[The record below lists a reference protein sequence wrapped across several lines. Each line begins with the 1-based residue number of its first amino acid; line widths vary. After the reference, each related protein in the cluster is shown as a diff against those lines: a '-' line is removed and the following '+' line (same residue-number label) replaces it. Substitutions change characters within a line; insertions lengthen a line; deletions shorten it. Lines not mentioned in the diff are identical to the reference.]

1 MLDRLKDVW
10 YYTPLPPH
18 NGYNDEALNCC
29 IVHDCTTIY
38 FGMSVKILLILIVR
52 FLHRT
57 DDQLFSQIN
66 RTIAEMLL
74 LRKIQNRP
82 EKKYKEHILRNG
94 VPNISVTCWWW
105 DPEYVIWLWVGDPV
119 RKGNAKWK
127 TEQIQSSYHDKSYHA
142 EIMRNFSLAAETSK
156 KKDVQYCSP
165 PLHGVPHAAV
175 GGGALPGA
183 PPLPLPCLHHHQLPP
198 VAVHPSGSKRF
209 EPKLCRIV
217 L

>member
-38 FGMSVKILLILIVR
+38 FGMSVKILLQNWSSTEWFTTLCTFVR

-82 EKKYKEHILRNG
+82 EKKYKEHILRNE

-105 DPEYVIWLWVGDPV
+105 NPEYVIWLWPCQKRKCKMENRTNPKLIPWQILACRNYEKSFTCCWDIKEEGCPV
-119 RKGNAKWK
+119 L
-127 TEQIQSSYHDKSYHA
+127 QSTPPWSS
-142 EIMRNFSLAAETSK
+142 SCSCWWWGSSWCSSSTSTLP
-156 KKDVQYCSP
+156 SP
-165 PLHGVPHAAV
+165 PSTSSCGC
-175 GGGALPGA
+175 A
-183 PPLPLPCLHHHQLPP
+183 PF
-198 VAVHPSGSKRF
+198 RF
-209 EPKLCRIV
+209 
-217 L
+217 